1 MSASEPWRNVGHRIR
16 SLRKTH
22 GLTINQLAN
31 GCGLSPNAISLVER
45 GQVAPT
51 VITLCKIA
59 SALGVSASSFLQD
72 VCPNEVI
79 LVRAEERPVARP
91 ARELGRFLSFE
102 TSGADGLASGRL
114 HFSAPGSAC
123 SAQPQACTT
132 AALYCQQ
139 MVMCLCGTIEYEDS
153 EGQTYLLAPGD
164 QLTCNGY
171 SPHRW
176 RSTSDQTA
184 IAVLVMP
191 GADEHSEN

>member
-1 MSASEPWRNVGHRIR
+1 MSASEPWRNVGQRIR
-16 SLRKTH
+16 GLRKTH
-22 GLTINQLAN
+22 GLTINQLAH

-45 GQVAPT
+45 GEVAPT

-79 LVRAEERPVARP
+79 LVRAEEQPVARP

-102 TSGADGLASGRL
+102 TSGPDGL
-114 HFSAPGSAC
+114 APGSAC
-123 SAQPQACTT
+123 RAQPQACTAT
-132 AALYCQQ
+132 TLYCQQ
-139 MVMCLCGTIEYEDS
+139 MVMCLCGSIEYEDS
-153 EGQTYLLAPGD
+153 EGQTYLLEPGD

-191 GADEHSEN
+191 GAGEHPEN